1 MTSDRAVDRL
11 TPDSVDVHNTS
22 ITDRWRTIETQQ
34 DRRYAD
40 EQKRYYLGLRD
51 AFTYFINC

>member
-1 MTSDRAVDRL
+1 MTTDRTIDRL

-22 ITDRWRTIETQQ
+22 ITDRWRTIETQK

-51 AFTYFINC
+51 TFIYFINC